1 MKKILAVLIAVL
13 MICLSVVPAMAAGV
27 ASGGLDPLG
36 LVQYAIK
43 TFGEA
48 SSRIHEAYADTIQK
62 AMDYRKYYNEQG
74 LAKAYDKMQ
83 VSMRNTGTPSY
94 KSVLN
99 TTNNTFYDMS
109 RDYTYTYNTAYYNN
123 TYNSYY
129 IPVTYN
135 DVDYNYF
142 ITYAPTYTNITY
154 IVDGCNDPSQ
164 AVSNNYYFQLPD
176 GRNSYNLIADDV
188 FGIPLA
194 GEVINY
200 DAVPENDNCVALY
213 HFDGNIIDASGNS
226 GIPTFTVG
234 SVPQYTSHSGYGQCL
249 TFSGEGN
256 LSIPVTVPGAYT
268 VEFSMNL
275 GQYVTFK
282 GRNSFPLKSERKWE
296 GTSQVMIGPGSDR
309 IRSNDPAVRSQS
321 GVFFYA
327 DAERV
332 YNHDICPF
340 LLSSGEHKRF
350 GILYVT
356 KDFSCFPGFN
366 PDKYYAFGNSTNP
379 SYLGEVFK
387 EVDFSTLYSPSGG
400 NVSSILNS
408 YISSIAKD
416 VSQISFTFDYSNNG
430 EHRNNLLG
438 IPQGQWLKC
447 AYVFDGTD
455 GKFYINGVRSDL
467 AQRCFMSTGDMDS
480 ITLHGCD
487 GFSYVM
493 YDELRVSKGALYTSN
508 YTPASAPFDIPM
520 ALVLP
525 SEKTECAIAVKSAVA
540 VNNVRL
546 GGVRPSYP
554 AQGDVYIYLDADKKV
569 TSCQQYQSGTWTECQ
584 GSVCDNDTWV
594 DLSGYSFAGQVVN
607 EDDFA
612 EVVDKK
618 DDPAIGSNSNPDAEV
633 TSFTVHY
640 YKDGTTDK
648 LRRDTVYQNVA
659 VGSSFTFS
667 PPAIKNYKPL
677 VSSAEITI
685 SADGEHIFYYA
696 ADAGSGGGSGGES
709 DPSKPGFFDGLLSG
723 VKSLVDVVCGFLG
736 GVVQSVLS
744 GITGIISTL
753 IEAFKA
759 VLSLGGHFGD
769 FLAAAL
775 GFVPREIIDLLIAG
789 IAVSIALA
797 IVKFIRG

>member
-1 MKKILAVLIAVL
+1 MKKILAVLIAAL
-13 MICLSVVPAMAAGV
+13 MICLSVVPSMAAGV

-164 AVSNNYYFQLPD
+164 AVSNNYFFQLPD
-176 GRNSYNLIADDV
+176 GRNSYNLTADDV

-213 HFDGNIIDASGNS
+213 HFDGNLVDASGKGGSITFDS
-226 GIPTFTVG
+226 GFADSYVSQSAFGKYLYIKGGGGARKF
-234 SVPQYTSHSGYGQCL
+234 SVN
-249 TFSGEGN
+249 FSETP
-256 LSIPVTVPGAYT
+256 LQSDFT
-268 VEFSMNL
+268 VEFRIQFSAPTPFLMTSDDVVSRGSCQSSDALIYTTPTATYTIKESGFGQAQEGYAKFKIPKAGFKVSKTFFTL
-275 GQYVTFK
+275 GSFTSLGLSSPLVSAHDAWYEQVAASPWEAQFWDTNNVQYGYDAAMLVKRTML
-282 GRNSFPLKSERKWE
+282 GNIVSWVKS
-296 GTSQVMIGPGSDR
+296 Q
-309 IRSNDPAVRSQS
+309 DPALAASYTLNNMLS
-321 GVFFYA
+321 GNWY
-327 DAERV
+327 
-332 YNHDICPF
+332 
-340 LLSSGEHKRF
+340 
-350 GILYVT
+350 
-356 KDFSCFPGFN
+356 
-366 PDKYYAFGNSTNP
+366 
-379 SYLGEVFK
+379 
-387 EVDFSTLYSPSGG
+387 
-400 NVSSILNS
+400 
-408 YISSIAKD
+408 SIA
-416 VSQISFTFDYSNNG
+416 ISYSGATGKYQYCLNGSLMGTFEPASSPAETAITSLTFD
-430 EHRNNLLG
+430 
-438 IPQGQWLKC
+438 IPVDYF
-447 AYVFDGTD
+447 AYCM
-455 GKFYINGVRSDL
+455 I
-467 AQRCFMSTGDMDS
+467 
-480 ITLHGCD
+480 
-487 GFSYVM
+487 
-493 YDELRVSKGALYTSN
+493 DELRISNAALYTED

-525 SEKTECAIAVKSAVA
+525 SEKTEGAIAVKSAVA

-554 AQGDVYIYLDADKKV
+554 AQGDVYISLNADKKV

-594 DLSGYSFAGQVVN
+594 DLSEYSFAGQVVN

-612 EVVDKK
+612 EVIDKK
-618 DDPAIGSNSNPDAEV
+618 EDPAAGTDANPEAEA

-640 YKDGTTDK
+640 YKEGTTDK
-648 LRRDTVYQNVA
+648 VRRDTVYQNLA
-659 VGSSFTFS
+659 VGAAFTAS
-667 PPAIKNYKPL
+667 APTVKGYKAL
-677 VSSAEITI
+677 AASAEITVT
-685 SADGEHIFYYA
+685 ADGEHIFYYSV
-696 ADAGSGGGSGGES
+696 DESIDPGGSDD
-709 DPSKPGFFDGLLSG
+709 DPSKPGFFDGLLSS
-723 VKSLVDVVCGFLG
+723 VKSLVNVICGFVG
-736 GVVQSVLS
+736 GVVQSLLS

-797 IVKFIRG
+797 IIKFIRG

>member
-1 MKKILAVLIAVL
+1 MKKILAVLIAAL
-13 MICLSVVPAMAAGV
+13 MICLSVVPAMAVFPVGDA
-27 ASGGLDPLG
+27 LNF
-36 LVQYAIK
+36 LVQCIELYNTSAQ
-43 TFGEA
+43 
-48 SSRIHEAYADTIQK
+48 IHEAYADTIQK

-74 LAKAYDKMQ
+74 LAKAYDKMH

-176 GRNSYNLIADDV
+176 GRNSYNLTADDV

-200 DAVPENDNCVALY
+200 DATPENDNCVALY
-213 HFDGNIIDASGNS
+213 HFDGNITDASGKSNTAVFDD
-226 GIPTFTVG
+226 GT
-234 SVPQYTSHSGYGQCL
+234 VPQYISSNGFGKHL
-249 TFSGEGN
+249 M
-256 LSIPVTVPGAYT
+256 LSNCGAFRVTLPEALEAPYT
-268 VEFSMNL
+268 VEFKFNY
-275 GQYVTFK
+275 GQYVDFLITERML
-282 GRNSFPLKSERKWE
+282 RNTVDYSSQLMFLILSGVTHHGSTSEYRDNSVLLQVLKEYSFYDSVYSFLLWGEDADGSFP
-296 GTSQVMIGPGSDR
+296 Q
-309 IRSNDPAVRSQS
+309 
-321 GVFFYA
+321 
-327 DAERV
+327 
-332 YNHDICPF
+332 
-340 LLSSGEHKRF
+340 RF
-350 GILYVT
+350 GSIYWTNT
-356 KDFSCFPGFN
+356 KELSDYGSTYYGNGKYGSGGPFNNGYLVLSESLIDGDIDAVVRTLKMNDGYAFWKNGTAKHYFNYSQASSNSSNPIPLGQWVNMAIVNDGSAVKYYMNGVQFTPPSNWQASTGNLKKMYFYGAPGFA
-366 PDKYYAFGNSTNP
+366 Y
-379 SYLGEVFK
+379 SY
-387 EVDFSTLYSPSGG
+387 
-400 NVSSILNS
+400 
-408 YISSIAKD
+408 
-416 VSQISFTFDYSNNG
+416 
-430 EHRNNLLG
+430 
-438 IPQGQWLKC
+438 
-447 AYVFDGTD
+447 
-455 GKFYINGVRSDL
+455 
-467 AQRCFMSTGDMDS
+467 
-480 ITLHGCD
+480 
-487 GFSYVM
+487 
-493 YDELRVSKGALYTSN
+493 YDELRISKGALYTSN
-508 YTPASAPFDIPM
+508 YTPASAPFDIPL

-525 SEKTECAIAVKSAVA
+525 SEKTEGAIAVKSAVA

-554 AQGDVYIYLDADKKV
+554 AQGDVYISLDADKKV

-584 GSVCDNDTWV
+584 GSVCKDDNWV
-594 DLSGYSFAGQVVN
+594 QLTGYSFAGQVVN

-667 PPAIKNYKPL
+667 PPAIKDYKPL

-685 SADGEHIFYYA
+685 SADGEHVFYYA
-696 ADAGSGGGSGGES
+696 ADAGSGGGSGGAD

-723 VKSLVDVVCGFLG
+723 VKSLVNVVCGFLG

-753 IEAFKA
+753 IDAFKA

>member
-1 MKKILAVLIAVL
+1 MKKILAVLIAAL

-94 KSVLN
+94 QSMLN

-176 GRNSYNLIADDV
+176 GRNSYNLTADDV

-200 DAVPENDNCVALY
+200 DATPENDNCVALY
-213 HFDGNIIDASGNS
+213 HFDGNITDASGKSNTAIFDD
-226 GIPTFTVG
+226 GT
-234 SVPQYTSHSGYGQCL
+234 VPQYISSNGFGKHL
-249 TFSGEGN
+249 M
-256 LSIPVTVPGAYT
+256 LSNCGAFRVILPEALEAPYT
-268 VEFSMNL
+268 VEFKFNY
-275 GQYVTFK
+275 GQYVDFLITERMLRNTVDYSSQLMFRILSGVTHHGSTSEYRDKSVLLQVLK
-282 GRNSFPLKSERKWE
+282 GYSFYDSVYSFLLWGEDADGSFP
-296 GTSQVMIGPGSDR
+296 Q
-309 IRSNDPAVRSQS
+309 
-321 GVFFYA
+321 
-327 DAERV
+327 
-332 YNHDICPF
+332 
-340 LLSSGEHKRF
+340 RF
-350 GILYVT
+350 GSIYWTNT
-356 KDFSCFPGFN
+356 KELSDYGSTYYGNGKGGSGGPFNNGYLVLSESLIDGDIDAVVRTLKMNDGYAFWKNGTAKHYFNYSQASSNSSNPIPLGQWVNMAIVNDGSAVKYYMNGVQFTPPSNWQASTGNLKKMYFYGAPGFA
-366 PDKYYAFGNSTNP
+366 Y
-379 SYLGEVFK
+379 SY
-387 EVDFSTLYSPSGG
+387 
-400 NVSSILNS
+400 
-408 YISSIAKD
+408 
-416 VSQISFTFDYSNNG
+416 
-430 EHRNNLLG
+430 
-438 IPQGQWLKC
+438 
-447 AYVFDGTD
+447 
-455 GKFYINGVRSDL
+455 
-467 AQRCFMSTGDMDS
+467 
-480 ITLHGCD
+480 
-487 GFSYVM
+487 
-493 YDELRVSKGALYTSN
+493 YDELRISKGALYREN

-520 ALVLP
+520 VLTLP
-525 SEKTECAIAVKSAVA
+525 SEKTDGAIAIKSAIA

-554 AQGDVYIYLDADKKV
+554 AQGDVYISLDADKKV

-584 GSVCDNDTWV
+584 GSVCKDNNWV
-594 DLSGYSFAGQVVN
+594 ELTGYSFAGHVVN

-612 EVVDKK
+612 EVIDKK

-753 IEAFKA
+753 IDAFKA

>member
-1 MKKILAVLIAVL
+1 MKKILAVLIAAL
-13 MICLSVVPAMAAGV
+13 MICLSVVPAMAVFPVGDALYFVGQCIELYNTS
-27 ASGGLDPLG
+27 A
-36 LVQYAIK
+36 Q
-43 TFGEA
+43 
-48 SSRIHEAYADTIQK
+48 IHEAYADTIQK

-83 VSMRNTGTPSY
+83 VSMRNLGTSTY
-94 KSVLN
+94 NTVLN
-99 TTNNTFYDMS
+99 TTNKTFYDI
-109 RDYTYTYNTAYYNN
+109 RNNFKFTYNTAYYNQ

-154 IVDGCNDPSQ
+154 IQDGCNDPAQ
-164 AVSNNYYFQLPD
+164 AVSDNYYFELPD
-176 GRNSYNLIADDV
+176 GRNSYNLTADDV

-213 HFDGNIIDASGNS
+213 HFDGNIKDSSGA
-226 GIPTFTVG
+226 G
-234 SVPQYTSHSGYGQCL
+234 SVASFLEGSIPAYRESDSYGQCL
-249 TFSGEGN
+249 YLSSTDN
-256 LSIPVTVPGAYT
+256 LSITLPQELEAPYTIEFRVNYGTNRTFTPASSFFAIRSFASSGKYTNEFTSSISIPDPRHELAEYLYLYEEGVESWSALVPFLSFLGVDGSDSVERISISCNTSSISAYRYSSVYYVYHQGLKT
-268 VEFSMNL
+268 YVPMTEYEHYNASAYATAVAAADKARANNSFKPSSVYFS
-275 GQYVTFK
+275 
-282 GRNSFPLKSERKWE
+282 SFPLNRETWYNISIVNDGTQIKWYRE
-296 GTSQVMIGPGSDR
+296 GVPFTPPDGWNV
-309 IRSNDPAVRSQS
+309 SNGCISSVSLS
-321 GVFFYA
+321 GVAGLTY
-327 DAERV
+327 
-332 YNHDICPF
+332 
-340 LLSSGEHKRF
+340 
-350 GILYVT
+350 
-356 KDFSCFPGFN
+356 SC
-366 PDKYYAFGNSTNP
+366 
-379 SYLGEVFK
+379 
-387 EVDFSTLYSPSGG
+387 
-400 NVSSILNS
+400 
-408 YISSIAKD
+408 
-416 VSQISFTFDYSNNG
+416 
-430 EHRNNLLG
+430 
-438 IPQGQWLKC
+438 
-447 AYVFDGTD
+447 
-455 GKFYINGVRSDL
+455 
-467 AQRCFMSTGDMDS
+467 
-480 ITLHGCD
+480 
-487 GFSYVM
+487 
-493 YDELRVSKGALYTSN
+493 YDELRISKGALYSGE
-508 YTPASAPFDIPM
+508 YTPHVGPFDVPTV
-520 ALVLP
+520 LVTP
-525 SEKTECAIAVKSAVA
+525 DISAVPDGTVAVKSAVSVA
-540 VNNVRL
+540 NFRV

-554 AQGDVYIYLDADKKV
+554 VEGSVYISLDADKKV

-584 GSVCDNDTWV
+584 GSVCKDGNWV
-594 DLSGYSFAGQVVN
+594 ELTGYSFAGQVVN

-612 EVVDKK
+612 EVIDKK

-723 VKSLVDVVCGFLG
+723 VKSLVNVVCGFLG

-797 IVKFIRG
+797 IVKFIWG

>member
-1 MKKILAVLIAVL
+1 MKKILAVLIAAL
-13 MICLSVVPAMAAGV
+13 MICLSVVPAMAVFPVGDALYFVGQCIELYNTS
-27 ASGGLDPLG
+27 A
-36 LVQYAIK
+36 Q
-43 TFGEA
+43 
-48 SSRIHEAYADTIQK
+48 IHEAYADTIQK

-83 VSMRNTGTPSY
+83 VSMRNTGAPSY

-176 GRNSYNLIADDV
+176 GRNSYNLTADDV

-200 DAVPENDNCVALY
+200 DATPENDNCVALY
-213 HFDGNIIDASGNS
+213 HFDGNITDASGKSNTAVFDD
-226 GIPTFTVG
+226 GT
-234 SVPQYTSHSGYGQCL
+234 VPQYISSNGFGKHL
-249 TFSGEGN
+249 M
-256 LSIPVTVPGAYT
+256 LSNCGAFRVTLPEALEAPYT
-268 VEFSMNL
+268 VEFKFNY
-275 GQYVTFK
+275 GQYVDFLITERML
-282 GRNSFPLKSERKWE
+282 RNTVDYSSNLMFRILSGVTHHGSSSEYRDKSVLLQVLKEYSFYDSVYSFLLWGEDADGSFP
-296 GTSQVMIGPGSDR
+296 Q
-309 IRSNDPAVRSQS
+309 
-321 GVFFYA
+321 
-327 DAERV
+327 
-332 YNHDICPF
+332 
-340 LLSSGEHKRF
+340 RF
-350 GILYVT
+350 GSIYWTNT
-356 KDFSCFPGFN
+356 KELSDYGSTYYGNGKGGSGGPFDNGYLVLSESLIDGDIDAVVRTLKMNDGYAFWKNGTAKHYFNYSQASSNSSNPIPLGQWVNMAIVNDGSAVKYYMNGVQFTPPSNWQASTGNLKKMYFYGAPGFA
-366 PDKYYAFGNSTNP
+366 Y
-379 SYLGEVFK
+379 SY
-387 EVDFSTLYSPSGG
+387 
-400 NVSSILNS
+400 
-408 YISSIAKD
+408 
-416 VSQISFTFDYSNNG
+416 
-430 EHRNNLLG
+430 
-438 IPQGQWLKC
+438 
-447 AYVFDGTD
+447 
-455 GKFYINGVRSDL
+455 
-467 AQRCFMSTGDMDS
+467 
-480 ITLHGCD
+480 
-487 GFSYVM
+487 
-493 YDELRVSKGALYTSN
+493 YDELRISKGALYREN

-520 ALVLP
+520 ALTLP
-525 SEKTECAIAVKSAVA
+525 SEKAEGAIAVKSAVT

-554 AQGDVYIYLDADKKV
+554 VQGDVYISLDADKKV

-594 DLSGYSFAGQVVN
+594 DLSEYSFAGQVVN

-612 EVVDKK
+612 EVIDKK
-618 DDPAIGSNSNPDAEV
+618 EDPAAGTDANPEAEA

-640 YKDGTTDK
+640 YKEGTTDK
-648 LRRDTVYQNVA
+648 VRRDTVYQNLA
-659 VGSSFTFS
+659 VGAAFTAS
-667 PPAIKNYKPL
+667 APTVKGYKAL
-677 VSSAEITI
+677 AASAEITVT
-685 SADGEHIFYYA
+685 ADGEHIFYYSV
-696 ADAGSGGGSGGES
+696 DESTDPGGSDD
-709 DPSKPGFFDGLLSG
+709 DPSKPGFFDGLLSS
-723 VKSLVDVVCGFLG
+723 VKSLVNVICGFVG
-736 GVVQSVLS
+736 GVVQSLLS

-753 IEAFKA
+753 IDAFKA

-797 IVKFIRG
+797 IIKFIRG

>member
-1 MKKILAVLIAVL
+1 MKKILAVLIAAL
-13 MICLSVVPAMAAGV
+13 MICLTFVPAQAAT
-27 ASGGLDPLG
+27 
-36 LVQYAIK
+36 LVDFLPYAKLICEAIK
-43 TFGEA
+43 TFSTAGA
-48 SSRIHEAYADTIQK
+48 DIHKAYADTLKQ
-62 AMDYRKYYNEQG
+62 AMDYRMYYNQQG
-74 LAKAYDKMQ
+74 LAKAYEQME
-83 VSMRNTGTPSY
+83 VSMMNRGTPSY

-109 RDYTYTYNTAYYNN
+109 RDYTYTYNTAYYNQ

-135 DVDYNYF
+135 NVDYNYF
-142 ITYAPTYTNITY
+142 VTYTPTYTNITY
-154 IVDGCNDPSQ
+154 IVDGCGDPSQ

-176 GRNSYNLIADDV
+176 GRNSYNLTADDV

-213 HFDGNIIDASGNS
+213 HFDGNVVDVSGN
-226 GIPTFTVG
+226 GNTAKFADGT
-234 SVPQYTSHSGYGQCL
+234 VPQYISSSSFGKHLMLTNRGRFSLTLPEALEAPYTIEFRVNYGQYQSFFPISSELGNGYERDFYISDRRVTHSGSSSLYLDNQVFIKAL
-249 TFSGEGN
+249 KQYLIYHNKYSFYFSGLDEGARKN
-256 LSIPVTVPGAYT
+256 RFGYYWETGGLYFYDFPSVTSYYAKDKSGN
-268 VEFSMNL
+268 F
-275 GQYVTFK
+275 VTI
-282 GRNSFPLKSERKWE
+282 S
-296 GTSQVMIGPGSDR
+296 TS
-309 IRSNDPAVRSQS
+309 
-321 GVFFYA
+321 
-327 DAERV
+327 
-332 YNHDICPF
+332 
-340 LLSSGEHKRF
+340 LLSSNYATCFIETENKYSAEKLTGQSF
-350 GILYVT
+350 NYG
-356 KDFSCFPGFN
+356 SCSSNSSIPIPLGQWVNMAIVNDGSTVKYYMNGAEFTPPSNWVESTGSVDYLSFYGSPGFT
-366 PDKYYAFGNSTNP
+366 Y
-379 SYLGEVFK
+379 SY
-387 EVDFSTLYSPSGG
+387 
-400 NVSSILNS
+400 
-408 YISSIAKD
+408 
-416 VSQISFTFDYSNNG
+416 
-430 EHRNNLLG
+430 
-438 IPQGQWLKC
+438 
-447 AYVFDGTD
+447 
-455 GKFYINGVRSDL
+455 
-467 AQRCFMSTGDMDS
+467 
-480 ITLHGCD
+480 
-487 GFSYVM
+487 
-493 YDELRVSKGALYTSN
+493 YDELRISKGALYTEN
-508 YTPASAPFDIPM
+508 YIPASAPFDIPM

-525 SEKTECAIAVKSAVA
+525 SEKIEGAIAVKSAVA

-554 AQGDVYIYLDADKKV
+554 AQGDVYVSLDADKKV

-584 GSVCDNDTWV
+584 GSVCKDDNWV
-594 DLSGYSFAGQVVN
+594 ELTGYSFAGQVVN

-612 EVVDKK
+612 EVIDKK

-633 TSFTVHY
+633 TNFTVHY

-659 VGSSFTFS
+659 VGSSFAFS

-769 FLAAAL
+769 FLSASL

>member
-1 MKKILAVLIAVL
+1 MKKILAVLIAAL
-13 MICLSVVPAMAAGV
+13 MICLSVVPAMAVFPVGDALYFVGQCIELYNTS
-27 ASGGLDPLG
+27 A
-36 LVQYAIK
+36 Q
-43 TFGEA
+43 
-48 SSRIHEAYADTIQK
+48 IHEAYADTIQK

-83 VSMRNTGTPSY
+83 VSMRNMGTSTY
-94 KSVLN
+94 NTVLN
-99 TTNNTFYDMS
+99 TTNKTFYDI
-109 RDYTYTYNTAYYNN
+109 RNNFKFTYNTAYYNQ

-154 IVDGCNDPSQ
+154 IQDGCNDPAQ
-164 AVSNNYYFQLPD
+164 AVSDNYYFELPD
-176 GRNSYNLIADDV
+176 GRNSYNLTADDV

-213 HFDGNIIDASGNS
+213 HFDGNIKDSSGA
-226 GIPTFTVG
+226 G
-234 SVPQYTSHSGYGQCL
+234 SVASFLEGSIPVYRESDSYGQCL
-249 TFSGEGN
+249 YLSSTDN
-256 LSIPVTVPGAYT
+256 LSITLPQELEAPYTIEFRVNYGTNRTFTPSAYRYSSVYYVYHQGLKTYVPMTEYEHYNASAYAT
-268 VEFSMNL
+268 AVAAADKARANNSFKPSSVYFS
-275 GQYVTFK
+275 
-282 GRNSFPLKSERKWE
+282 SFPLNRETWYNISIVNDGTQIKWYRE
-296 GTSQVMIGPGSDR
+296 GVPFTPPDGWNV
-309 IRSNDPAVRSQS
+309 SNGCISSVSLS
-321 GVFFYA
+321 GVAGLTY
-327 DAERV
+327 
-332 YNHDICPF
+332 
-340 LLSSGEHKRF
+340 
-350 GILYVT
+350 
-356 KDFSCFPGFN
+356 SC
-366 PDKYYAFGNSTNP
+366 
-379 SYLGEVFK
+379 
-387 EVDFSTLYSPSGG
+387 
-400 NVSSILNS
+400 
-408 YISSIAKD
+408 
-416 VSQISFTFDYSNNG
+416 
-430 EHRNNLLG
+430 
-438 IPQGQWLKC
+438 
-447 AYVFDGTD
+447 
-455 GKFYINGVRSDL
+455 
-467 AQRCFMSTGDMDS
+467 
-480 ITLHGCD
+480 
-487 GFSYVM
+487 
-493 YDELRVSKGALYTSN
+493 YDELRISKGALYSGE
-508 YTPASAPFDIPM
+508 YTPHVGPFDVPTV
-520 ALVLP
+520 LVTP
-525 SEKTECAIAVKSAVA
+525 DISAVPDGTVAVKSAVSVA
-540 VNNVRL
+540 DFRV

-554 AQGDVYIYLDADKKV
+554 VEGSVYISLDADKKV

-584 GSVCDNDTWV
+584 GSVCKDNNWV
-594 DLSGYSFAGQVVN
+594 ELTGYSFAGQVVN

-612 EVVDKK
+612 EVIDKK

-685 SADGEHIFYYA
+685 TADGEHVFYYA
-696 ADAGSGGGSGGES
+696 ADAGSGGAD

-736 GVVQSVLS
+736 GVVQTVLS

>member
-1 MKKILAVLIAVL
+1 MKKILAVLIAAL

-94 KSVLN
+94 QSMLN

-109 RDYTYTYNTAYYNN
+109 RDYTYTYNTAYYNQ

-135 DVDYNYF
+135 NVDYNYF
-142 ITYAPTYTNITY
+142 VTYTPTYTNITY
-154 IVDGCNDPSQ
+154 IVDGCGDPSQ

-176 GRNSYNLIADDV
+176 GRNSYNLTADDV

-200 DAVPENDNCVALY
+200 DATPENDNCVALY
-213 HFDGNIIDASGNS
+213 HFDGNITDASGKSNTAVFDD
-226 GIPTFTVG
+226 GT
-234 SVPQYTSHSGYGQCL
+234 VPQYISSSSFGKHLMLTNRGRFSLTLPEALEAPYTIEFRVNYGQYQSFFPISSELKLLNDSESYLFDSRVTHSGSTSTYKNNEVFIKAL
-249 TFSGEGN
+249 RDYIVSHNYYSFYFSG
-256 LSIPVTVPGAYT
+256 VDA
-268 VEFSMNL
+268 
-275 GQYVTFK
+275 
-282 GRNSFPLKSERKWE
+282 
-296 GTSQVMIGPGSDR
+296 GTSSARFGYYWGTKTLYFYDFPSVTNYYAKDK
-309 IRSNDPAVRSQS
+309 S
-321 GVFFYA
+321 GNFVP
-327 DAERV
+327 
-332 YNHDICPF
+332 ISIS
-340 LLSSGEHKRF
+340 LLSSNYDTCFTE
-350 GILYVT
+350 T
-356 KDFSCFPGFN
+356 KNKYSAEKLTGQSFNYGDYSSNSSIPIPLGQWVNMAIVNDGSTVKYYMNGVEFTPPSNWIRSSGNVNYLSFYGSPGFT
-366 PDKYYAFGNSTNP
+366 Y
-379 SYLGEVFK
+379 SY
-387 EVDFSTLYSPSGG
+387 
-400 NVSSILNS
+400 
-408 YISSIAKD
+408 
-416 VSQISFTFDYSNNG
+416 
-430 EHRNNLLG
+430 
-438 IPQGQWLKC
+438 
-447 AYVFDGTD
+447 
-455 GKFYINGVRSDL
+455 
-467 AQRCFMSTGDMDS
+467 
-480 ITLHGCD
+480 
-487 GFSYVM
+487 
-493 YDELRVSKGALYTSN
+493 YDELRVSKGALYTKN

-525 SEKTECAIAVKSAVA
+525 SEKTEGAIAVKSAVA

-554 AQGDVYIYLDADKKV
+554 AQGDVYISLDADKKV

-594 DLSGYSFAGQVVN
+594 DLSEYSFAGQVVN

-612 EVVDKK
+612 EVIDKK
-618 DDPAIGSNSNPDAEV
+618 EDPAAGTDANPEAEA

-640 YKDGTTDK
+640 YKEGTTDK
-648 LRRDTVYQNVA
+648 VRRDTVYQNLA
-659 VGSSFTFS
+659 VGAAFTAS
-667 PPAIKNYKPL
+667 APTVKGYKAL
-677 VSSAEITI
+677 AASAEITVT
-685 SADGEHIFYYA
+685 ADGEHIFYYSV
-696 ADAGSGGGSGGES
+696 DESTDPGGSDD
-709 DPSKPGFFDGLLSG
+709 DPSKPGFFDGLLSS
-723 VKSLVDVVCGFLG
+723 VKSLVNVICGFVG
-736 GVVQSVLS
+736 GVVQSLLS

-753 IEAFKA
+753 IDAFKA

-797 IVKFIRG
+797 IIKFIRG

>member
-1 MKKILAVLIAVL
+1 MKKILAVLIAAL
-13 MICLSVVPAMAAGV
+13 MICLTFVPAQAAT
-27 ASGGLDPLG
+27 
-36 LVQYAIK
+36 LVDFLPYAKLICEAIK
-43 TFGEA
+43 TFSTAGA
-48 SSRIHEAYADTIQK
+48 DIHKAYADTLKQ
-62 AMDYRKYYNEQG
+62 AMDYRMYYNQQG
-74 LAKAYDKMQ
+74 LAKAYEQME
-83 VSMRNTGTPSY
+83 VSMMNRGTPSY

-109 RDYTYTYNTAYYNN
+109 RDYTYTYNTAYYNQ

-135 DVDYNYF
+135 NVDYNYF
-142 ITYAPTYTNITY
+142 VTYTPTYTNITY
-154 IVDGCNDPSQ
+154 IVDGCGDPSQ

-176 GRNSYNLIADDV
+176 GRNSYDLTADDV
-188 FGIPLA
+188 FGIPLS

-213 HFDGNIIDASGNS
+213 HFDGNIVDVSGN
-226 GIPTFTVG
+226 GNTAKFADGT
-234 SVPQYTSHSGYGQCL
+234 VPQYISSSSFGKHLMLTNRGRFSLTLPEALEAPYTIEFRFNYGQYQSFFPISSELKNPAASDYYIQDSRVTHSGSSSLYLNNEVFIKALKQYLVFHNYYGFY
-249 TFSGEGN
+249 FSGLDEGVRKN
-256 LSIPVTVPGAYT
+256 RFGYYWETGGLYFYDFPSVINYYAKDKSGNFVTI
-268 VEFSMNL
+268 S
-275 GQYVTFK
+275 
-282 GRNSFPLKSERKWE
+282 
-296 GTSQVMIGPGSDR
+296 TS
-309 IRSNDPAVRSQS
+309 
-321 GVFFYA
+321 
-327 DAERV
+327 
-332 YNHDICPF
+332 
-340 LLSSGEHKRF
+340 LLSSNYDTCFIETENKYSAEKLTGQSF
-350 GILYVT
+350 NYG
-356 KDFSCFPGFN
+356 SCSSNSSIPIPLGQWVNMAIVNDGSTVKYYMNGVEFTPPSNWVESTGSVDYLSFYGSPGFT
-366 PDKYYAFGNSTNP
+366 Y
-379 SYLGEVFK
+379 SY
-387 EVDFSTLYSPSGG
+387 
-400 NVSSILNS
+400 
-408 YISSIAKD
+408 
-416 VSQISFTFDYSNNG
+416 
-430 EHRNNLLG
+430 
-438 IPQGQWLKC
+438 
-447 AYVFDGTD
+447 
-455 GKFYINGVRSDL
+455 
-467 AQRCFMSTGDMDS
+467 
-480 ITLHGCD
+480 
-487 GFSYVM
+487 
-493 YDELRVSKGALYTSN
+493 YDELRISKGALYASN

-525 SEKTECAIAVKSAVA
+525 SEKTEGAIAVKSAVA

-554 AQGDVYIYLDADKKV
+554 AQGDVYISLDADKKV

-584 GSVCDNDTWV
+584 GSVCKDGNWV
-594 DLSGYSFAGQVVN
+594 ELTGYSFAGQVVN

-612 EVVDKK
+612 EVIDKK

-667 PPAIKNYKPL
+667 PPSIKDYKPL

-685 SADGEHIFYYA
+685 TADGEHVFYYA
-696 ADAGSGGGSGGES
+696 ADAGSGGGSGGAD

-723 VKSLVDVVCGFLG
+723 VKSLVNVVCGFLG
-736 GVVQSVLS
+736 GVVQSLLS
-744 GITGIISTL
+744 GVTGIISTL
-753 IEAFKA
+753 IDAFKA

>member
-1 MKKILAVLIAVL
+1 MKKILAVLIAAL
-13 MICLSVVPAMAAGV
+13 MICLTFVPAQAAT
-27 ASGGLDPLG
+27 
-36 LVQYAIK
+36 LVDFLPYAKLICEAIK
-43 TFGEA
+43 TFSTAGA
-48 SSRIHEAYADTIQK
+48 DIHKAYADTLKQ
-62 AMDYRKYYNEQG
+62 AMDYRMYYNQQG

-109 RDYTYTYNTAYYNN
+109 RDYTYTYNTAYYNQ

-135 DVDYNYF
+135 NVDYNYF
-142 ITYAPTYTNITY
+142 VTYTPTYTNITY
-154 IVDGCNDPSQ
+154 IVDGCGDPSQ

-176 GRNSYNLIADDV
+176 GRNSYNLTADDV

-213 HFDGNIIDASGNS
+213 HFDGNIVDVSGN
-226 GIPTFTVG
+226 GNTAKFADGT
-234 SVPQYTSHSGYGQCL
+234 VPQYISSSSFGKHLMLTNRGRFSLILPEALEAPYTIEFRFNYGQYQSFFPISSELKNPSVRDFYISDRRVTHSGSSSLYLNNEVFIKALKQYLVFHNYYGFY
-249 TFSGEGN
+249 FSGLDEGARKN
-256 LSIPVTVPGAYT
+256 RFGYYWETGGLYFYDFPSVTSYYAKDKSGN
-268 VEFSMNL
+268 F
-275 GQYVTFK
+275 VTI
-282 GRNSFPLKSERKWE
+282 S
-296 GTSQVMIGPGSDR
+296 TS
-309 IRSNDPAVRSQS
+309 
-321 GVFFYA
+321 
-327 DAERV
+327 
-332 YNHDICPF
+332 
-340 LLSSGEHKRF
+340 LLSSNYDTCFIETENKYSAEKLTGQSF
-350 GILYVT
+350 NYG
-356 KDFSCFPGFN
+356 SCSSNSSIPIPLGQWVNMAIVNDGSTVKYYMNGVEFTPPSNWAESTGSVDYLSFYGSPGFT
-366 PDKYYAFGNSTNP
+366 Y
-379 SYLGEVFK
+379 SY
-387 EVDFSTLYSPSGG
+387 
-400 NVSSILNS
+400 
-408 YISSIAKD
+408 
-416 VSQISFTFDYSNNG
+416 
-430 EHRNNLLG
+430 
-438 IPQGQWLKC
+438 
-447 AYVFDGTD
+447 
-455 GKFYINGVRSDL
+455 
-467 AQRCFMSTGDMDS
+467 
-480 ITLHGCD
+480 
-487 GFSYVM
+487 

-508 YTPASAPFDIPM
+508 YTPASAPFDIPL

-525 SEKTECAIAVKSAVA
+525 SEKTEGAIAVKSAVV

-554 AQGDVYIYLDADKKV
+554 AQGDVYISLNADKKV

-584 GSVCDNDTWV
+584 GSVCKDGNWV
-594 DLSGYSFAGQVVN
+594 ELTGYSFAGQVVN

-612 EVVDKK
+612 EVIDKK

-685 SADGEHIFYYA
+685 SADGEHVFYYA
-696 ADAGSGGGSGGES
+696 ADAGSGGGSGGAD

-723 VKSLVDVVCGFLG
+723 VKSLVNVVCGFLG

>member
-1 MKKILAVLIAVL
+1 MKKILAVLIAAL
-13 MICLSVVPAMAAGV
+13 MICLSVVPAMAVFPVGDALYFVGQCIELYNTS
-27 ASGGLDPLG
+27 A
-36 LVQYAIK
+36 Q
-43 TFGEA
+43 
-48 SSRIHEAYADTIQK
+48 IHEAYADTIQK

-176 GRNSYNLIADDV
+176 GRNSYNLTADDV

-213 HFDGNIIDASGNS
+213 HFDGNVTDASENSNTAVFTDGTVPQYISSNSFGKYLMLANGGQIDLNFSKTLEAPYTIEFRLNYGAVQAFSASYCSVVWSGVDQYEDLNGVSHSGSLSTYRDNIVRIKALESKQYQMRKPLFYFGFMGQEGDSIVRFAPFLSSSYAWTTQFESPAKYYGFVKTGYDPFEELPSSLIKPEFSNARSSKIDASDPS
-226 GIPTFTVG
+226 KLSLK
-234 SVPQYTSHSGYGQCL
+234 SVSYAGQASL
-249 TFSGEGN
+249 
-256 LSIPVTVPGAYT
+256 
-268 VEFSMNL
+268 
-275 GQYVTFK
+275 
-282 GRNSFPLKSERKWE
+282 NSFPIPLGQWVNVAIVNDGSTVKYYMNGVAFTPPSNWVKST
-296 GTSQVMIGPGSDR
+296 GNVNYISFYGS
-309 IRSNDPAVRSQS
+309 
-321 GVFFYA
+321 
-327 DAERV
+327 
-332 YNHDICPF
+332 
-340 LLSSGEHKRF
+340 
-350 GILYVT
+350 
-356 KDFSCFPGFN
+356 PGFT
-366 PDKYYAFGNSTNP
+366 Y
-379 SYLGEVFK
+379 SY
-387 EVDFSTLYSPSGG
+387 
-400 NVSSILNS
+400 
-408 YISSIAKD
+408 
-416 VSQISFTFDYSNNG
+416 
-430 EHRNNLLG
+430 
-438 IPQGQWLKC
+438 
-447 AYVFDGTD
+447 
-455 GKFYINGVRSDL
+455 
-467 AQRCFMSTGDMDS
+467 
-480 ITLHGCD
+480 
-487 GFSYVM
+487 
-493 YDELRVSKGALYTSN
+493 YDELRISKGALYTEN

-525 SEKTECAIAVKSAVA
+525 SEKTEGAIAVKSAVA

-554 AQGDVYIYLDADKKV
+554 AQGDVYISLDADKKV

-594 DLSGYSFAGQVVN
+594 DLSEYSFAGQVVN

-612 EVVDKK
+612 EVIDKK
-618 DDPAIGSNSNPDAEV
+618 EDPAAGTDANPEAEA

-640 YKDGTTDK
+640 YKEGTTDK
-648 LRRDTVYQNVA
+648 VRRDTVYQNLA
-659 VGSSFTFS
+659 VGAAFTAS
-667 PPAIKNYKPL
+667 APTVKGYKAL
-677 VSSAEITI
+677 AASAEITVT
-685 SADGEHIFYYA
+685 ADGEHIFYYSV
-696 ADAGSGGGSGGES
+696 DESTDPGGSDD
-709 DPSKPGFFDGLLSG
+709 DPSKPGFFDGLLSS
-723 VKSLVDVVCGFLG
+723 VKSLVNVICGFVG
-736 GVVQSVLS
+736 GVVQSLLS

-753 IEAFKA
+753 IDAFKA

>member
-1 MKKILAVLIAVL
+1 MKKILAVLIAAL
-13 MICLSVVPAMAAGV
+13 MICLSVVPAMAVFPVGDALYFVGQCIELYNTS
-27 ASGGLDPLG
+27 A
-36 LVQYAIK
+36 Q
-43 TFGEA
+43 
-48 SSRIHEAYADTIQK
+48 IHEAYADTIQK

-83 VSMRNTGTPSY
+83 VSMRNLGTSTY
-94 KSVLN
+94 NTVLN
-99 TTNNTFYDMS
+99 TTNKTFYDI
-109 RDYTYTYNTAYYNN
+109 RNNFKFTYNTAYYNQ

-154 IVDGCNDPSQ
+154 IQDGCNDPAQ
-164 AVSNNYYFQLPD
+164 AVSDNYYFELPD
-176 GRNSYNLIADDV
+176 GRNSYNLTADDV

-213 HFDGNIIDASGNS
+213 HFDGNIKDSSGA
-226 GIPTFTVG
+226 G
-234 SVPQYTSHSGYGQCL
+234 SVASFLEGSIPAYRESDSYGQCL
-249 TFSGEGN
+249 YLSSTDN
-256 LSIPVTVPGAYT
+256 LSITLPQELETPYTIEFRVNYGTNRTFTPASSFFAIRSFASSGKYTNEFTRSISIPDPRNELAEYLYLYEEGVESWSALVPFLSFLGVDGSDSVERISISCNTSSISAYRYSSVYYVYHQGLGT
-268 VEFSMNL
+268 YVPMTEYEHYNASAYATAVAAADKAIANNSFKPSSVSFS
-275 GQYVTFK
+275 
-282 GRNSFPLKSERKWE
+282 SFPLNRETWYNISIVNDGTQIKWYRE
-296 GTSQVMIGPGSDR
+296 GVPFTPPDGWNVSNGS
-309 IRSNDPAVRSQS
+309 ISSVSLS
-321 GVFFYA
+321 GVAGLTY
-327 DAERV
+327 
-332 YNHDICPF
+332 
-340 LLSSGEHKRF
+340 
-350 GILYVT
+350 
-356 KDFSCFPGFN
+356 SC
-366 PDKYYAFGNSTNP
+366 
-379 SYLGEVFK
+379 
-387 EVDFSTLYSPSGG
+387 
-400 NVSSILNS
+400 
-408 YISSIAKD
+408 
-416 VSQISFTFDYSNNG
+416 
-430 EHRNNLLG
+430 
-438 IPQGQWLKC
+438 
-447 AYVFDGTD
+447 
-455 GKFYINGVRSDL
+455 
-467 AQRCFMSTGDMDS
+467 
-480 ITLHGCD
+480 
-487 GFSYVM
+487 
-493 YDELRVSKGALYTSN
+493 YDELRISKGALYSGE
-508 YTPASAPFDIPM
+508 YTPHVGPFDVPTV
-520 ALVLP
+520 LVTP
-525 SEKTECAIAVKSAVA
+525 DISAVPDGTVAVKSAVSVA
-540 VNNVRL
+540 DFRV

-554 AQGDVYIYLDADKKV
+554 VEGSVYISLDADKKV

-584 GSVCDNDTWV
+584 GSVCKDCNWV
-594 DLSGYSFAGQVVN
+594 ELTGYSFAGQVVN

-612 EVVDKK
+612 EVIDKK

-696 ADAGSGGGSGGES
+696 ADAGSGGAD

-723 VKSLVDVVCGFLG
+723 VKSLVDVVCVFLG
-736 GVVQSVLS
+736 GVVQTVLS

>member
-1 MKKILAVLIAVL
+1 MKKILAVLIAAL
-13 MICLSVVPAMAAGV
+13 MICLSVVPAMAVFPVGDALYFVGQCIELYNTS
-27 ASGGLDPLG
+27 A
-36 LVQYAIK
+36 Q
-43 TFGEA
+43 
-48 SSRIHEAYADTIQK
+48 IHEAYADTIQK

-142 ITYAPTYTNITY
+142 ITYSPTYTNITY

-176 GRNSYNLIADDV
+176 GRNSYNLTADDV

-213 HFDGNIIDASGNS
+213 HFDGNIVDVSGN
-226 GIPTFTVG
+226 GNTAKFADG
-234 SVPQYTSHSGYGQCL
+234 SVPQYISSSSFGKHLMLTNRARFSLTLPEALEAPYTIEFRVNYGQYQSFFPISSELGNGYERDFYISDRRVTHSGSSSLYYDNQVFIKAL
-249 TFSGEGN
+249 KQYLIYHNKYSFYFSGLDEGARKN
-256 LSIPVTVPGAYT
+256 RFGYYWETGGLYFYDFPSVTSYYAKDKSGN
-268 VEFSMNL
+268 F
-275 GQYVTFK
+275 VTI
-282 GRNSFPLKSERKWE
+282 S
-296 GTSQVMIGPGSDR
+296 TS
-309 IRSNDPAVRSQS
+309 
-321 GVFFYA
+321 
-327 DAERV
+327 
-332 YNHDICPF
+332 
-340 LLSSGEHKRF
+340 LLSSNYDTCFIETENKYSAEKLTGQSF
-350 GILYVT
+350 NYGSCSSNSSIPILLGQWVNMAIVNDGSTVKYYMNGVEFT
-356 KDFSCFPGFN
+356 PPSNWVESTGSVDYLSFYGSPGFT
-366 PDKYYAFGNSTNP
+366 Y
-379 SYLGEVFK
+379 SY
-387 EVDFSTLYSPSGG
+387 
-400 NVSSILNS
+400 
-408 YISSIAKD
+408 
-416 VSQISFTFDYSNNG
+416 
-430 EHRNNLLG
+430 
-438 IPQGQWLKC
+438 
-447 AYVFDGTD
+447 
-455 GKFYINGVRSDL
+455 
-467 AQRCFMSTGDMDS
+467 
-480 ITLHGCD
+480 
-487 GFSYVM
+487 
-493 YDELRVSKGALYTSN
+493 YDELRISKGALYTEN

-525 SEKTECAIAVKSAVA
+525 SEKTEGAIAVKSAVA

-554 AQGDVYIYLDADKKV
+554 AQGDVYISLDADKKV

-584 GSVCDNDTWV
+584 GSVCKDGNWV
-594 DLSGYSFAGQVVN
+594 ELTGYSFAGQVVN

-612 EVVDKK
+612 EVIDKK
-618 DDPAIGSNSNPDAEV
+618 DDPAIGSNSNPGAEV

-659 VGSSFTFS
+659 VSSSFTFS

-685 SADGEHIFYYA
+685 SADGEHVFYYA
-696 ADAGSGGGSGGES
+696 ADAGSGGGSGGAD

>member
-1 MKKILAVLIAVL
+1 MKKILAVLIAAL
-13 MICLSVVPAMAAGV
+13 MICLSVVPAMAVFPVGDALYFVGRCIELYNTS
-27 ASGGLDPLG
+27 A
-36 LVQYAIK
+36 Q
-43 TFGEA
+43 
-48 SSRIHEAYADTIQK
+48 IHEAYADTIQK

-176 GRNSYNLIADDV
+176 GRNSYNLTADDV

-200 DAVPENDNCVALY
+200 DATPENDNCVALY
-213 HFDGNIIDASGNS
+213 HFDGNITDASGKSNTAIFDD
-226 GIPTFTVG
+226 GT
-234 SVPQYTSHSGYGQCL
+234 VPQYISSSSFGKHLMLTNRGRFSLTLPEALEAPYTIEFRVNYGQYQSFFPISSELKLLNDSESYLFDSRVTHSGSTSTYKNNEVFIKAL
-249 TFSGEGN
+249 RDYIVSHNYYSFYFSG
-256 LSIPVTVPGAYT
+256 VDA
-268 VEFSMNL
+268 
-275 GQYVTFK
+275 
-282 GRNSFPLKSERKWE
+282 
-296 GTSQVMIGPGSDR
+296 GTSSARFGYYWGTKTLSFYDFPSVTNYYAKDK
-309 IRSNDPAVRSQS
+309 S
-321 GVFFYA
+321 GNFVP
-327 DAERV
+327 
-332 YNHDICPF
+332 ISIS
-340 LLSSGEHKRF
+340 LLSSNYDTCFTE
-350 GILYVT
+350 T
-356 KDFSCFPGFN
+356 KNKYSAEKLTGQSFNYGDYSSNSSIPIPLGQWVNMAIVNDGHTVKYYMNGVSYTPPSNWIRSSGNVNYLSFYGSPGFT
-366 PDKYYAFGNSTNP
+366 Y
-379 SYLGEVFK
+379 SY
-387 EVDFSTLYSPSGG
+387 
-400 NVSSILNS
+400 
-408 YISSIAKD
+408 
-416 VSQISFTFDYSNNG
+416 
-430 EHRNNLLG
+430 
-438 IPQGQWLKC
+438 
-447 AYVFDGTD
+447 
-455 GKFYINGVRSDL
+455 
-467 AQRCFMSTGDMDS
+467 
-480 ITLHGCD
+480 
-487 GFSYVM
+487 
-493 YDELRVSKGALYTSN
+493 YDELRVSKGALYTKN

-520 ALVLP
+520 ALTLP
-525 SEKTECAIAVKSAVA
+525 SEKTEGAIAVKSAVT

-554 AQGDVYIYLDADKKV
+554 VQGDVYISLDADKKV

-594 DLSGYSFAGQVVN
+594 DLSEYSFAGQVVN

-612 EVVDKK
+612 EVIDKK
-618 DDPAIGSNSNPDAEV
+618 EDPAAGTDANPEAEA

-640 YKDGTTDK
+640 YKEGTTDK
-648 LRRDTVYQNVA
+648 VRRDTVYQNLA
-659 VGSSFTFS
+659 VGAAFTAS
-667 PPAIKNYKPL
+667 APTVKGYKAL
-677 VSSAEITI
+677 AASAEITVT
-685 SADGEHIFYYA
+685 ADGEHIFYYSV
-696 ADAGSGGGSGGES
+696 DESTDPGGSDD
-709 DPSKPGFFDGLLSG
+709 DPSKPGFFDGLLSS
-723 VKSLVDVVCGFLG
+723 VKSLVNVICGFLG
-736 GVVQSVLS
+736 GVVQSLLS

-753 IEAFKA
+753 IDAFKA

-797 IVKFIRG
+797 IIKFIRG

>member
-1 MKKILAVLIAVL
+1 MKKILAVLIAAL

-94 KSVLN
+94 QSMLN

-176 GRNSYNLIADDV
+176 GRNSYNLTADDV

-200 DAVPENDNCVALY
+200 DATPENDNCVALY
-213 HFDGNIIDASGNS
+213 HFDGNITDASGKSNTAVFDD
-226 GIPTFTVG
+226 GT
-234 SVPQYTSHSGYGQCL
+234 VPQYISSSSFGKHLMLTNRGRFSLTLPEALEAPYTIEFRVNYGQYQSFFPISSELKLLNDSESYLFDSRVTHSGSTSTYKNNEVFIKAL
-249 TFSGEGN
+249 RDYIVSHNYYSFYFSG
-256 LSIPVTVPGAYT
+256 VDA
-268 VEFSMNL
+268 
-275 GQYVTFK
+275 
-282 GRNSFPLKSERKWE
+282 
-296 GTSQVMIGPGSDR
+296 GTSSARFGYYWGTKTLYFYDFPSVTNYYA
-309 IRSNDPAVRSQS
+309 NDKS
-321 GVFFYA
+321 GNFVP
-327 DAERV
+327 
-332 YNHDICPF
+332 ISIS
-340 LLSSGEHKRF
+340 LLSSNYDTCFTE
-350 GILYVT
+350 T
-356 KDFSCFPGFN
+356 KNKYSAEKLTGQSFNYGDYSSNSSIPIPLGQWVNMAIVNDGSTVKYYMNGVEFTPPSNWIRSSGNVNYLSFYGSPGFT
-366 PDKYYAFGNSTNP
+366 Y
-379 SYLGEVFK
+379 SY
-387 EVDFSTLYSPSGG
+387 
-400 NVSSILNS
+400 
-408 YISSIAKD
+408 
-416 VSQISFTFDYSNNG
+416 
-430 EHRNNLLG
+430 
-438 IPQGQWLKC
+438 
-447 AYVFDGTD
+447 
-455 GKFYINGVRSDL
+455 
-467 AQRCFMSTGDMDS
+467 
-480 ITLHGCD
+480 
-487 GFSYVM
+487 
-493 YDELRVSKGALYTSN
+493 YDELRVSKGALYTKN

-525 SEKTECAIAVKSAVA
+525 SEKTEGAIAVKSAVA

-554 AQGDVYIYLDADKKV
+554 AQGDVYISLDADKKV

-594 DLSGYSFAGQVVN
+594 DLSEYSFAGQVVN

-612 EVVDKK
+612 EVIDKK
-618 DDPAIGSNSNPDAEV
+618 EDPAAGTDANPEAEA

-640 YKDGTTDK
+640 YKEGTTDK
-648 LRRDTVYQNVA
+648 VRRDTVYQNLA
-659 VGSSFTFS
+659 VGAAFTAS
-667 PPAIKNYKPL
+667 APTVKGYKAL
-677 VSSAEITI
+677 AASAEITVT
-685 SADGEHIFYYA
+685 ADGEHIFYYSV
-696 ADAGSGGGSGGES
+696 DESTDPGGSDD
-709 DPSKPGFFDGLLSG
+709 DPSKPGFFDGLLSS
-723 VKSLVDVVCGFLG
+723 VKSLVNVICGFVG
-736 GVVQSVLS
+736 GVVQSLLS

-753 IEAFKA
+753 IDAFKA

-797 IVKFIRG
+797 IIKFIRG

>member
-1 MKKILAVLIAVL
+1 MKKVLAVLIAAL
-13 MICLSVVPAMAAGV
+13 MICLSVVPAMAVFPVGDALYFVGQCIELYNTS
-27 ASGGLDPLG
+27 A
-36 LVQYAIK
+36 Q
-43 TFGEA
+43 
-48 SSRIHEAYADTIQK
+48 IHEAYADTIQK

-176 GRNSYNLIADDV
+176 GRNSYNLTADDV

-194 GEVINY
+194 GDVINY

-213 HFDGNIIDASGNS
+213 HFDGNITDASGKSNTAIFDD
-226 GIPTFTVG
+226 GT
-234 SVPQYTSHSGYGQCL
+234 VPQYISSNGFGKHL
-249 TFSGEGN
+249 M
-256 LSIPVTVPGAYT
+256 LSNCGAFRVILPEALEAPYT
-268 VEFSMNL
+268 VEFKFNY
-275 GQYVTFK
+275 GQYVDFLITERML
-282 GRNSFPLKSERKWE
+282 RNTVDHSSQLMFRILSGVTHHGSSSEYRDNSVLLQVLKEYSFYDSVYSFLLWGEDADGSFP
-296 GTSQVMIGPGSDR
+296 Q
-309 IRSNDPAVRSQS
+309 
-321 GVFFYA
+321 
-327 DAERV
+327 
-332 YNHDICPF
+332 
-340 LLSSGEHKRF
+340 RF
-350 GILYVT
+350 GSIYWTNT
-356 KDFSCFPGFN
+356 KELSDYGSTYYGNGKGGSGGPFNNGYLVLSESLIDGDIDAVVRTLKMNDGYAFWKNGTAKHYFNYSQASSNSSNPIPLGQWVNMAIVNDGSAVKYYMNGVQFTPPSNWQPSTGNLKKMYFYGAPGFA
-366 PDKYYAFGNSTNP
+366 Y
-379 SYLGEVFK
+379 SY
-387 EVDFSTLYSPSGG
+387 
-400 NVSSILNS
+400 
-408 YISSIAKD
+408 
-416 VSQISFTFDYSNNG
+416 
-430 EHRNNLLG
+430 
-438 IPQGQWLKC
+438 
-447 AYVFDGTD
+447 
-455 GKFYINGVRSDL
+455 
-467 AQRCFMSTGDMDS
+467 
-480 ITLHGCD
+480 
-487 GFSYVM
+487 

-554 AQGDVYIYLDADKKV
+554 AQGDVYISLDADKKV

-677 VSSAEITI
+677 VSSDEITI

-723 VKSLVDVVCGFLG
+723 VKSLVNVVCGFLG

-753 IEAFKA
+753 IDAFKA

>member
-1 MKKILAVLIAVL
+1 MKKILAVLIAAL
-13 MICLSVVPAMAAGV
+13 MICLSVVPVMAAGV
-27 ASGGLDPLG
+27 ASGGLDSLG

-74 LAKAYDKMQ
+74 LARAYDKMQ
-83 VSMRNTGTPSY
+83 VSMRNTGAPSY

-176 GRNSYNLIADDV
+176 GRNSYNLTADDV
-188 FGIPLA
+188 FGIPLV

-200 DAVPENDNCVALY
+200 DAIPENDNCVALY
-213 HFDGNIIDASGNS
+213 HFDGNLVDASGKGGSITFDS
-226 GIPTFTVG
+226 GFADSYVSQSAFGKYLYIKGGGEARKF
-234 SVPQYTSHSGYGQCL
+234 SVN
-249 TFSGEGN
+249 FSETP
-256 LSIPVTVPGAYT
+256 LQSDFT
-268 VEFSMNL
+268 VEFRIQFSAPTPFLMTSDDVVSRGSCQSSDALIYTTPTATYTIKESGFGQTQEGYAKYKIPKAGFKVSKTFFTL
-275 GQYVTFK
+275 GSFTSLGLSSPLVSAHDAWYEQVAASPWEAQFWDTNNVQYGYDAAMLVKRTML
-282 GRNSFPLKSERKWE
+282 GNIVSWVKS
-296 GTSQVMIGPGSDR
+296 Q
-309 IRSNDPAVRSQS
+309 DPALAASYTLNNMLS
-321 GVFFYA
+321 GNWY
-327 DAERV
+327 
-332 YNHDICPF
+332 
-340 LLSSGEHKRF
+340 
-350 GILYVT
+350 
-356 KDFSCFPGFN
+356 
-366 PDKYYAFGNSTNP
+366 
-379 SYLGEVFK
+379 
-387 EVDFSTLYSPSGG
+387 
-400 NVSSILNS
+400 
-408 YISSIAKD
+408 SIA
-416 VSQISFTFDYSNNG
+416 ISYSGATGKYQYYLNGFLMGTFEPASSPAETAITSLTFD
-430 EHRNNLLG
+430 
-438 IPQGQWLKC
+438 IPVDYF
-447 AYVFDGTD
+447 AYCM
-455 GKFYINGVRSDL
+455 I
-467 AQRCFMSTGDMDS
+467 
-480 ITLHGCD
+480 
-487 GFSYVM
+487 
-493 YDELRVSKGALYTSN
+493 DELRISNAALYTED

-525 SEKTECAIAVKSAVA
+525 SEKTEGAIAVKSAVA
-540 VNNVRL
+540 VDNVRL

-554 AQGDVYIYLDADKKV
+554 AQGDVYISLDADKKV

-594 DLSGYSFAGQVVN
+594 DLSEYSFAGQVVN

-612 EVVDKK
+612 EVIDKK
-618 DDPAIGSNSNPDAEV
+618 EDPAAGTDANPEAEA

-640 YKDGTTDK
+640 YKEGTTDK
-648 LRRDTVYQNVA
+648 VRRDTVYQNLA
-659 VGSSFTFS
+659 VGAAFTAS
-667 PPAIKNYKPL
+667 APTVKGYKAL
-677 VSSAEITI
+677 AASAEITVT
-685 SADGEHIFYYA
+685 ADGEHIFYYSV
-696 ADAGSGGGSGGES
+696 DESIDPGGSDD
-709 DPSKPGFFDGLLSG
+709 DPSKPGFFDGLLSS
-723 VKSLVDVVCGFLG
+723 VKSLVNVICGFLG

>member
-1 MKKILAVLIAVL
+1 MKKILAVLIAAL
-13 MICLSVVPAMAAGV
+13 MICLSVVPAMAVFPVGDALYFVGQCIELYNTS
-27 ASGGLDPLG
+27 A
-36 LVQYAIK
+36 Q
-43 TFGEA
+43 
-48 SSRIHEAYADTIQK
+48 IHEVYADTIQK

-176 GRNSYNLIADDV
+176 GRNSYNLTADDV

-213 HFDGNIIDASGNS
+213 HFDGNIVDVSGN
-226 GIPTFTVG
+226 GNTAKFADGT
-234 SVPQYTSHSGYGQCL
+234 VPQYISSSSFGKHLMLTNRGWFSLTLPEALEAPYTIEFRVNYGQYQSFFPISSELGNGYERDFYISDRRVTHSGSSSLYLDNQVFIKAL
-249 TFSGEGN
+249 KQYLIYHNKYSFYFSGLDEGVRKN
-256 LSIPVTVPGAYT
+256 RFGYYWETGGLYFYDFPSVTSYYAKDKSGN
-268 VEFSMNL
+268 F
-275 GQYVTFK
+275 VTI
-282 GRNSFPLKSERKWE
+282 S
-296 GTSQVMIGPGSDR
+296 TS
-309 IRSNDPAVRSQS
+309 
-321 GVFFYA
+321 
-327 DAERV
+327 
-332 YNHDICPF
+332 
-340 LLSSGEHKRF
+340 LLSSNFDTCFIETENKYSAEKLTGQSF
-350 GILYVT
+350 NYG
-356 KDFSCFPGFN
+356 SCSSNSSIPIPLGQWVNMAIVNDGSTVKYYMNGVEFTPPSNWVESTGSVDYLSFYGSPGFT
-366 PDKYYAFGNSTNP
+366 Y
-379 SYLGEVFK
+379 SY
-387 EVDFSTLYSPSGG
+387 
-400 NVSSILNS
+400 
-408 YISSIAKD
+408 
-416 VSQISFTFDYSNNG
+416 
-430 EHRNNLLG
+430 
-438 IPQGQWLKC
+438 
-447 AYVFDGTD
+447 
-455 GKFYINGVRSDL
+455 
-467 AQRCFMSTGDMDS
+467 
-480 ITLHGCD
+480 
-487 GFSYVM
+487 
-493 YDELRVSKGALYTSN
+493 YDELRISKGALYTSN

-525 SEKTECAIAVKSAVA
+525 SEKTEGAIAVKSAVA

-554 AQGDVYIYLDADKKV
+554 VEGSVYISLDADKKV

-584 GSVCDNDTWV
+584 GSVCKDDNWV
-594 DLSGYSFAGQVVN
+594 ELAGYSFAGQVVN

-612 EVVDKK
+612 EVIDKI

-659 VGSSFTFS
+659 VGSSFAFS

>member
-1 MKKILAVLIAVL
+1 MKKILAVLIAAL
-13 MICLSVVPAMAAGV
+13 MICLTFVPAQAAT
-27 ASGGLDPLG
+27 LDDFMPYAKLICE
-36 LVQYAIK
+36 AIK
-43 TFGEA
+43 TFSTAGA
-48 SSRIHEAYADTIQK
+48 DIHKAYADTLKQ
-62 AMDYRKYYNEQG
+62 AMDYRMYYNQQG
-74 LAKAYDKMQ
+74 LAKAYEQME
-83 VSMRNTGTPSY
+83 VSMMNRGTPSY

-176 GRNSYNLIADDV
+176 GRNSYNLTADDV

-213 HFDGNIIDASGNS
+213 HFDGNIVDVSGN
-226 GIPTFTVG
+226 GNTAKFANGT
-234 SVPQYTSHSGYGQCL
+234 VPQYISSSSFGKHLMLTNRGRFSLTLPEALEAPYTIEFRVNYGQYQSFFPISSELKLLNDLEAYLFDSRVTHSGSTSTYKNNEVFIKALRDYIVSHNYYSFYFTGVDAGASSARFGYYWGTKTL
-249 TFSGEGN
+249 YFYDFPSVTNYYAIDKSGN
-256 LSIPVTVPGAYT
+256 FVPISI
-268 VEFSMNL
+268 S
-275 GQYVTFK
+275 
-282 GRNSFPLKSERKWE
+282 
-296 GTSQVMIGPGSDR
+296 
-309 IRSNDPAVRSQS
+309 
-321 GVFFYA
+321 
-327 DAERV
+327 
-332 YNHDICPF
+332 
-340 LLSSGEHKRF
+340 LLSSNYDTCFTE
-350 GILYVT
+350 T
-356 KDFSCFPGFN
+356 KNKYSAEKLTGQSFNYGDYSSNSSIPIPLGQWVNMAIVNDGSTVKYYMNGVEFTPPSDWIKSSGNVNYLSFYGSPGFT
-366 PDKYYAFGNSTNP
+366 Y
-379 SYLGEVFK
+379 SY
-387 EVDFSTLYSPSGG
+387 
-400 NVSSILNS
+400 
-408 YISSIAKD
+408 
-416 VSQISFTFDYSNNG
+416 
-430 EHRNNLLG
+430 
-438 IPQGQWLKC
+438 
-447 AYVFDGTD
+447 
-455 GKFYINGVRSDL
+455 
-467 AQRCFMSTGDMDS
+467 
-480 ITLHGCD
+480 
-487 GFSYVM
+487 
-493 YDELRVSKGALYTSN
+493 YDELRVSKGALYTKN

-525 SEKTECAIAVKSAVA
+525 SEKMEGAIAVKSAVA

-554 AQGDVYIYLDADKKV
+554 AQGDVYISLDADKKV

-594 DLSGYSFAGQVVN
+594 DLSEYSFAGQVVN

-612 EVVDKK
+612 EVIDKK
-618 DDPAIGSNSNPDAEV
+618 EDPAAGTDANPEAEA

-640 YKDGTTDK
+640 YKEGTTDK
-648 LRRDTVYQNVA
+648 VRRDTVYQNLA
-659 VGSSFTFS
+659 VGAAFTAS
-667 PPAIKNYKPL
+667 APIVKGYKAL
-677 VSSAEITI
+677 AASAEITVT
-685 SADGEHIFYYA
+685 ADGEHIFYYSV
-696 ADAGSGGGSGGES
+696 DESTDPGGSDD
-709 DPSKPGFFDGLLSG
+709 DPSKPGFFDGLLSS
-723 VKSLVDVVCGFLG
+723 VKSLVNVICGFVG
-736 GVVQSVLS
+736 GVVQSLLS

-753 IEAFKA
+753 IDAFKA

-797 IVKFIRG
+797 IIKFIRG

>member
-1 MKKILAVLIAVL
+1 MKKILAVLIAAL
-13 MICLSVVPAMAAGV
+13 MICLTFVPAQAAT
-27 ASGGLDPLG
+27 
-36 LVQYAIK
+36 LVDFLPYAKLICEAIK
-43 TFGEA
+43 TFSTAGA
-48 SSRIHEAYADTIQK
+48 DIHKAYADTLKQ
-62 AMDYRKYYNEQG
+62 AMDYRMYYNQQG
-74 LAKAYDKMQ
+74 LAKAYEQME
-83 VSMRNTGTPSY
+83 VSMMNRGTPSY
-94 KSVLN
+94 NSVLN

-109 RDYTYTYNTAYYNN
+109 RDYTYTYNTAYYNQ

-135 DVDYNYF
+135 NVDYNYF
-142 ITYAPTYTNITY
+142 VTYTPTYTNITY
-154 IVDGCNDPSQ
+154 IVDGCGDPSQ
-164 AVSNNYYFQLPD
+164 AVSNNYYFQLSD
-176 GRNSYNLIADDV
+176 GRNSYDLTADEV

-194 GEVINY
+194 GDVINY

-213 HFDGNIIDASGNS
+213 HFDGNIVDVSGN
-226 GIPTFTVG
+226 GNTAKFADGT
-234 SVPQYTSHSGYGQCL
+234 VPQYILSSSFGKHLMLTNRARFSLTLPEALEAPYTIEFRVNYGQYQSFFPISSELGNGYERDFYISDRRVTHSGSSSLYYDNQVFIKAL
-249 TFSGEGN
+249 KQYLIYHNKYSFYFSGLDEGARKN
-256 LSIPVTVPGAYT
+256 RFGYYWETGGLYFYDFPSVTSYYAKDKSGN
-268 VEFSMNL
+268 F
-275 GQYVTFK
+275 VTI
-282 GRNSFPLKSERKWE
+282 S
-296 GTSQVMIGPGSDR
+296 TS
-309 IRSNDPAVRSQS
+309 
-321 GVFFYA
+321 
-327 DAERV
+327 
-332 YNHDICPF
+332 
-340 LLSSGEHKRF
+340 LLSSNYDTCFIETENKYSAEKLTGQSF
-350 GILYVT
+350 NYGSCSSNSSIPILLGQWVNMAIVNDGSTVKYYMNGVEFT
-356 KDFSCFPGFN
+356 PPSNWVESTGSVDYLSFYGSPGFT
-366 PDKYYAFGNSTNP
+366 Y
-379 SYLGEVFK
+379 SY
-387 EVDFSTLYSPSGG
+387 
-400 NVSSILNS
+400 
-408 YISSIAKD
+408 
-416 VSQISFTFDYSNNG
+416 
-430 EHRNNLLG
+430 
-438 IPQGQWLKC
+438 
-447 AYVFDGTD
+447 
-455 GKFYINGVRSDL
+455 
-467 AQRCFMSTGDMDS
+467 
-480 ITLHGCD
+480 
-487 GFSYVM
+487 
-493 YDELRVSKGALYTSN
+493 YDELRISKGALYTEN

-525 SEKTECAIAVKSAVA
+525 GEKTEGAIAVKSAVA

-554 AQGDVYIYLDADKKV
+554 AQGDVYISLDADKKV

-584 GSVCDNDTWV
+584 GSVCKDGNWV

-723 VKSLVDVVCGFLG
+723 VKSLVNVVCGFLG